1 VPDKSRTLVG
11 ISINP
16 ANKNELIETLFR
28 KKLVEYNATL
38 TLCTLSPTDII
49 EGYYKFW

>member
-1 VPDKSRTLVG
+1 MTNELRTLVG
-11 ISINP
+11 VLTNP

-28 KKLVEYNATL
+28 KKLAEYDITL

-49 EGYYKFW
+49 EGYYKF